1 LTDLNDREHDDMND
15 AAIAIIGLAGRFPG
29 ASSLQDFWRHLCAGD
44 ELITRFSDAEL
55 RAAGVEPALLDDPHY
70 VRAGAVLPEHDRFDA
85 AFFGFSPREAELLDP
100 QQRLLLETAWEALD
114 VAGYSDRTLGGRGSI
129 GVFAGSGLNH
139 YLLEHLHP
147 NVALKNTVGAY
158 QMFLV
163 NSPDSV
169 AMRLSYKLN
178 LSGPSVTVQTAC
190 STSLV
195 AVHQACQSLLAG
207 ECDLA
212 LAGGVS
218 LLLPQD
224 QGYLHQEGMILS
236 PDGHCRA
243 FSEDA
248 AGTLGGSGVGMVL
261 LKPLAE
267 ALADGDM
274 VHAVIRGS
282 AINNDGAAK
291 ISFTAPSV
299 EGQARVIREAQ
310 AVAEVEPDSIG
321 YVEAHGTGTPLG
333 DPIEVAALTE
343 AFRSERRGVCAL
355 GSVKSNIGHAD
366 AAAGVAGLIK
376 ATLALQHG
384 LIPPSL
390 HAERPNPALKLEQSP
405 FFIASQP
412 TPWPRGAAPRRAGVS
427 AFGVGGTNAH
437 VVLQE
442 APTPQPSGPGQQQQL
457 LLLSAR
463 SEDGLVTHARAL
475 AARLAEAP
483 DLALA
488 DVAYSLAHGR
498 QHHLVRGVLLCRDT
512 AEAAAALAAAADNGS
527 VCQAQ
532 APQAPRPV
540 VFLFPGQGTQT
551 VDMGRALYDTEPV
564 FRAQVDRCAELL
576 QPLTGYD
583 LREHL
588 YPGSGDD
595 RQTAEDRLHQPSVTQ
610 PALFV
615 TSYALAQL
623 WLSWGVKPQAM
634 IGHSFGEYVA
644 ATVAGVLSL
653 PEALGLVA
661 LRGRL
666 MEAQPEGAMLAVS
679 LAAEQLVLPPEI
691 ALAAVN
697 GPAMSVVSGT
707 PQDIAAFQ
715 QHLSAQGVSHRRLHV
730 NRAFHSAMME
740 PVLAPLVAHLRTL
753 TLRPPRIPYLSNLT
767 GTWITDAQ
775 ATDPDYWARHTR
787 EPVQFA
793 RGVAE
798 LAKEPALIL
807 LEVGPGRALGS
818 LARQQPGIT
827 EQVVLRSTPQPQE
840 ARSERDCLLDAL
852 GQLWAAGGQVDW
864 AGFFDLDRTRRQRV
878 TLPSS
883 PFERQRYWIDRPAAA
898 ADRPRAAVRRPLA
911 DWFHV
916 PGWERMPLPQAES
929 SLSVLADRSCV
940 LVFADALGLGDR
952 LALRLAAAGHTMVT
966 VRPSS
971 AFARSGDT
979 DYAVDP
985 SRPQDFTALVDDLLA
1000 RQLVPQQVLHLWQV
1014 TPLSSLPAPDG
1025 QALAQ
1030 GFYSLMFLAR
1040 ALSVLSTPV
1049 QLTVIANHLQAVTG
1063 DETLDPE
1070 KAALLGLVR
1079 VIPQE
1084 YPHIACRCLD
1094 LDGEVG
1100 PATAAAEQVLAEL
1113 ALRQDTV
1120 VAYRG
1125 RYRWIPT
1132 FPSVRLPSPAASD
1145 AHDAPGPFREG
1156 GVYLITGGLGEIGLL
1171 LAEHLA
1177 AWRTRLVLIG
1187 RSPIPAR
1194 QDWAAW
1200 LATHAEDDAVSR
1212 RLRRLLAIEQA
1223 GAHVL
1228 ALSADVADMA
1238 QLGAALR
1245 TAQATFG
1252 PLNGVFHAAGITRG
1266 QATDGFIQTAQVAD
1280 CAPHFRAKLGGAQVL
1295 DRLLDGQPLDFCV
1308 AFSSLA
1314 AVLGGL
1320 GFGAY
1325 SAANAALDGFV
1336 TARRQNG
1343 SLPWISL
1350 NWEGWRLGD
1359 TPRPET
1365 AGPGSIVAGF
1375 AIQPEE
1381 GMAALRAVLGSR
1393 GHAQILLSTGDL
1405 QARLDRRQHPPAD
1418 PAPPTPAAPGSVLT
1432 PAKRRVGL
1440 PPHVAARDSVEQ
1452 GLIGIWQELL
1462 GVTDIG
1468 VNDDFW
1474 ALGGHSLLA
1483 TQVIAHVRKV
1493 FQVAL
1498 SMKTIFEEPTVAG
1511 LATTI
1516 ARLQRVSGGAVDRQD
1531 PGMGLVPR
1539 AAGLPADTPVPLSF
1553 AQQRLWFLSQFEA
1566 NPSLYNLP
1574 AAIHLH
1580 GLLQV
1585 SALEQAFQT
1594 VEARHAS
1601 LRTSFPE
1608 QAGQPCQ
1615 RVHPPSFRLAV
1626 TDLSAWPEA
1635 QQQAEVTRQIRQQS
1649 DQAFDLA
1656 HGPLWNATLLRLGP
1670 AHHLLTLT
1678 LHHAIADGWS
1688 MGILMHELSTL
1699 YGTLVAGRPASAA
1712 RLPALPVQYAD
1723 YALWQREWLRGP
1735 VLEEQLSYWRQRLDG
1750 APPLLTLPTDH
1761 PRPAVQRGVG
1771 DKFVF
1776 LLPTVLTES
1785 LKQLGRAENAT
1796 LFMVVQAVF
1805 SVLLARYAGQDDIVI
1820 GTPNAN
1826 RQFAETEPLIGL
1838 FLNALVLR
1846 TDVSGN
1852 PSFRTLLARVRQG
1865 DLDAFQ
1871 RHALPFETLVE
1882 ALRPERSL
1890 AYTPIFQVMFNLLTN
1905 RSHALTLEG
1914 LRTEHAAIHDGMAKH
1929 DLTLMMHEIDTGL
1942 HTVLEYDT
1950 DLFERRTIERMAGHL
1965 RTLLE
1970 AVVADPGRPV
1980 RELPMLTAPEREQ
1993 VLQHWNDNATP
2004 DAGDSDYVTLFE
2016 AQAAATPER
2025 IAVRWQPVPGAALLS
2040 LSYAELE
2047 RQANQLAQAMRARGL
2062 GGEVGAEDIVG
2073 VCMERS
2079 AHTLVAML
2087 ALFKIGAAY
2096 MPLDPA
2102 LPDERLALLVRQAR
2116 VPLVLTLAGHADRLA
2131 ALVPD
2136 TPLLCPDREA
2146 AVLAARPAQAPDGVR
2161 RDPARLAYVLFTS
2174 GSTGLPKGVMV
2185 EHRGMVNN
2193 LRAKIRDHGL
2203 GAADTLA
2210 QTAPPGFDISVWQFL
2225 AAPLT
2230 GATVRIFGDEIA
2242 KDPAALLRHVEAER
2256 ISVLEVVP
2264 SLLRFMLDEAQA
2276 EGEAAPTLAALR
2288 WLSLTG
2294 EALPPALCSAWF
2306 SRYPRIPVLNA
2317 YGPAECSDDATHHIL
2332 TGPLPPQATTVPIGR
2347 ALPNVRLYVLDHHLQ
2362 PLPVGVAGELC
2373 IGGIGVGRGYLHDP
2387 ERTRAAFHPDPWAGQ
2402 PGARLYRTGDLA
2414 RWRAD
2419 GTLEFLGRMDFQ
2431 VKLRG
2436 LRIELGEIEATLER
2450 HAAVQQSVVVVHT
2463 DARGEPHLVAHV
2475 GSDRDDAGLA
2485 AELRAHLAQH
2495 LPAYMVPAWVLRH
2508 ETLPLTPN
2516 GKIDRRR
2523 LPAPDTAA
2531 GGDATGF
2538 IAPVTATEVLL
2549 AEIWRE
2555 VLRVEAVGRH
2565 DHFFALGGHSLLATQ
2580 VVSRL
2585 RRQLGIELPLR
2596 GVFAAPTLDALAE
2609 QIDQLLAQQRLALSV
2624 QPTTPTDS
2632 TLSNDERE
2640 EFLI

>member
-1 LTDLNDREHDDMND
+1 MND

-29 ASSLQDFWRHLCAGD
+29 TPSLQDFWRHLCAGD
-44 ELITRFSDAEL
+44 EMITRFSDAEL
-55 RAAGVEPALLDDPHY
+55 RAAGVESALLDDPHY

-114 VAGYSDRTLGGRGSI
+114 VAGYSDRTLAGRGSI

-147 NVALKNTVGAY
+147 NAALKSAVGAY

-267 ALADGDM
+267 ALADGDV

-282 AINNDGAAK
+282 AVNNDGAAK

-343 AFRSERRGVCAL
+343 AFRSARRGVCAL

-442 APTPQPSGPGQQQQL
+442 APLTPPSTPGRPQQL

-463 SEDGLVTHARAL
+463 SEDGLVAHARAL

-483 DLALA
+483 DLVLA
-488 DVAYSLAHGR
+488 DVACSLAHGR
-498 QHHLVRGVLLCRDT
+498 QHHPVRGVLLCRDT
-512 AEAAAALAAAADNGS
+512 TEAAVALAAAADGGS
-527 VCQAQ
+527 VCNGQ
-532 APQAPRPV
+532 APEAPRPV
-540 VFLFPGQGTQT
+540 VFMFPGQGTQT
-551 VDMGRALYDTEPV
+551 VDMGRELYDTEPV

-583 LREHL
+583 LRERL
-588 YPGSGDD
+588 YSAPVD
-595 RQTAEDRLHQPSVTQ
+595 RQAAEDRLQQPSVTQ

-615 TSYALAQL
+615 VSYALAQL

-653 PEALGLVA
+653 PDALGLVA

-679 LAAEQLVLPPEI
+679 LAAEQLALPPGV

-715 QHLSAQGVSHRRLHV
+715 QHLTAQGVTNRLLHV

-753 TLRPPRIPYLSNLT
+753 TLRAPRIPYLSNLT

-793 RGVAE
+793 RGVAA

-840 ARSERDCLLDAL
+840 ARSERECLLDAL
-852 GQLWAAGGQVDW
+852 GQLWTAGGQVDW
-864 AGFFDLDRTRRQRV
+864 AGFFDLDRARRQRV
-878 TLPSS
+878 TLPTC
-883 PFERQRYWIDRPAAA
+883 PFERQRYWIDRPAAG
-898 ADRPRAAVRRPLA
+898 ADSPRAEVRRPFA

-916 PGWERMPLPQAES
+916 PGWGRVPLPLAES
-929 SLSVLADRSCV
+929 TALADRSCV

-952 LALRLAAAGHTMVT
+952 LALSLAAAGHTVVT
-966 VRPSS
+966 VRPGSEFS
-971 AFARSGDT
+971 RSGDT
-979 DYAVDP
+979 GYAVDP
-985 SRPQDFTALVDDLLA
+985 QRSQDFTALVDDLLA

-1014 TPLSSLPAPDG
+1014 TPLQPLPASDG

-1030 GFYSLMFLAR
+1030 GFYSLMSLAR
-1040 ALSVLSTPV
+1040 ALSVISTPV
-1049 QLTVIANHLQAVTG
+1049 QLTVVANHLQAVTG

-1100 PATAAAEQVLAEL
+1100 PATAAVEQVLTEL
-1113 ALRQDTV
+1113 ALRQDAV

-1125 RYRWIPT
+1125 RYRWTPT
-1132 FPSVRLPSPAASD
+1132 FPSVRLPGPVGSD
-1145 AHDAPGPFREG
+1145 APAPFRAG

-1177 AWRTRLVLIG
+1177 TWRTRLVLIG
-1187 RSPIPAR
+1187 RSPVPPR

-1200 LATHAEDDAVSR
+1200 LSTHAEDDAVSR

-1223 GAHVL
+1223 GAQVL
-1228 ALSADVADMA
+1228 ALRADVADEA

-1252 PLNGVFHAAGITRG
+1252 PLNGVFHAAGITRE
-1266 QATDGFIQTAQVAD
+1266 QATGSFLQTAQVAD

-1295 DRLLDGQPLDFCV
+1295 DRLLHGQPLDFCI

-1314 AVLGGL
+1314 AVLGGM

-1325 SAANAALDGFV
+1325 SAANVALDCFV
-1336 TARRQNG
+1336 TARRQSG
-1343 SLPWISL
+1343 GLPWISL
-1350 NWEGWRLGD
+1350 NWDGWRLGD
-1359 TPRPET
+1359 TPLPGT
-1365 AGPGSIVAGF
+1365 AGPGSAVVGF

-1381 GMAALRAVLGSR
+1381 GMAALRAVLCSR

-1405 QARLDRRQHPPAD
+1405 QARLDRWQHQPTDQAL
-1418 PAPPTPAAPGSVLT
+1418 PTPVAPGSILAQ
-1432 PAKRRVGL
+1432 AKRRVGRH
-1440 PPHVAARDSVEQ
+1440 PYVAAHNSVEQ

-1462 GVTDIG
+1462 GIADIG
-1468 VNDDFW
+1468 VDDDFW
-1474 ALGGHSLLA
+1474 ELGGHSLLA
-1483 TQVIAHVRKV
+1483 TQVIAHTRKV
-1493 FQVAL
+1493 FHVAL
-1498 SMKTIFEEPTVAG
+1498 SMKTVFEEPTVAG
-1511 LATTI
+1511 LAATI
-1516 ARLQRVSGGAVDRQD
+1516 THLQGLASSVTDRQD
-1531 PGMGLVPR
+1531 PGMTLVPR
-1539 AAGLPADTPVPLSF
+1539 ATTAPVPLSF
-1553 AQQRLWFLSQFEA
+1553 AQQRLWFLTQFEA

-1580 GLLQV
+1580 GALQV

-1608 QAGQPCQ
+1608 QEGQPCQ

-1626 TDLSAWPEA
+1626 TDLSAWPDDR
-1635 QQQAEVTRQIRQQS
+1635 QQAEVTRQVRQQS

-1656 HGPLWNATLLRLGP
+1656 NGPLWNATLLRL
-1670 AHHLLTLT
+1670 
-1678 LHHAIADGWS
+1678 
-1688 MGILMHELSTL
+1688 
-1699 YGTLVAGRPASAA
+1699 
-1712 RLPALPVQYAD
+1712 
-1723 YALWQREWLRGP
+1723 
-1735 VLEEQLSYWRQRLDG
+1735 
-1750 APPLLTLPTDH
+1750 
-1761 PRPAVQRGVG
+1761 
-1771 DKFVF
+1771 
-1776 LLPTVLTES
+1776 
-1785 LKQLGRAENAT
+1785 
-1796 LFMVVQAVF
+1796 
-1805 SVLLARYAGQDDIVI
+1805 
-1820 GTPNAN
+1820 
-1826 RQFAETEPLIGL
+1826 
-1838 FLNALVLR
+1838 
-1846 TDVSGN
+1846 
-1852 PSFRTLLARVRQG
+1852 
-1865 DLDAFQ
+1865 
-1871 RHALPFETLVE
+1871 
-1882 ALRPERSL
+1882 
-1890 AYTPIFQVMFNLLTN
+1890 
-1905 RSHALTLEG
+1905 
-1914 LRTEHAAIHDGMAKH
+1914 
-1929 DLTLMMHEIDTGL
+1929 
-1942 HTVLEYDT
+1942 
-1950 DLFERRTIERMAGHL
+1950 
-1965 RTLLE
+1965 
-1970 AVVADPGRPV
+1970 
-1980 RELPMLTAPEREQ
+1980 
-1993 VLQHWNDNATP
+1993 
-2004 DAGDSDYVTLFE
+2004 
-2016 AQAAATPER
+2016 
-2025 IAVRWQPVPGAALLS
+2025 
-2040 LSYAELE
+2040 
-2047 RQANQLAQAMRARGL
+2047 
-2062 GGEVGAEDIVG
+2062 
-2073 VCMERS
+2073 
-2079 AHTLVAML
+2079 
-2087 ALFKIGAAY
+2087 
-2096 MPLDPA
+2096 
-2102 LPDERLALLVRQAR
+2102 
-2116 VPLVLTLAGHADRLA
+2116 
-2131 ALVPD
+2131 
-2136 TPLLCPDREA
+2136 
-2146 AVLAARPAQAPDGVR
+2146 
-2161 RDPARLAYVLFTS
+2161 
-2174 GSTGLPKGVMV
+2174 
-2185 EHRGMVNN
+2185 
-2193 LRAKIRDHGL
+2193 
-2203 GAADTLA
+2203 
-2210 QTAPPGFDISVWQFL
+2210 
-2225 AAPLT
+2225 
-2230 GATVRIFGDEIA
+2230 
-2242 KDPAALLRHVEAER
+2242 
-2256 ISVLEVVP
+2256 
-2264 SLLRFMLDEAQA
+2264 
-2276 EGEAAPTLAALR
+2276 APT
-2288 WLSLTG
+2288 
-2294 EALPPALCSAWF
+2294 
-2306 SRYPRIPVLNA
+2306 
-2317 YGPAECSDDATHHIL
+2317 
-2332 TGPLPPQATTVPIGR
+2332 
-2347 ALPNVRLYVLDHHLQ
+2347 
-2362 PLPVGVAGELC
+2362 
-2373 IGGIGVGRGYLHDP
+2373 
-2387 ERTRAAFHPDPWAGQ
+2387 
-2402 PGARLYRTGDLA
+2402 
-2414 RWRAD
+2414 
-2419 GTLEFLGRMDFQ
+2419 
-2431 VKLRG
+2431 
-2436 LRIELGEIEATLER
+2436 
-2450 HAAVQQSVVVVHT
+2450 
-2463 DARGEPHLVAHV
+2463 
-2475 GSDRDDAGLA
+2475 
-2485 AELRAHLAQH
+2485 
-2495 LPAYMVPAWVLRH
+2495 
-2508 ETLPLTPN
+2508 
-2516 GKIDRRR
+2516 
-2523 LPAPDTAA
+2523 
-2531 GGDATGF
+2531 
-2538 IAPVTATEVLL
+2538 
-2549 AEIWRE
+2549 
-2555 VLRVEAVGRH
+2555 
-2565 DHFFALGGHSLLATQ
+2565 
-2580 VVSRL
+2580 
-2585 RRQLGIELPLR
+2585 
-2596 GVFAAPTLDALAE
+2596 
-2609 QIDQLLAQQRLALSV
+2609 
-2624 QPTTPTDS
+2624 
-2632 TLSNDERE
+2632 
-2640 EFLI
+2640 

>member
-1 LTDLNDREHDDMND
+1 MTDLNDMND

-29 ASSLQDFWRHLCAGD
+29 APSLQDFWRHLCAGD
-44 ELITRFSDAEL
+44 EMITRFSDAEL
-55 RAAGVEPALLDDPHY
+55 RAAGVGSALLDDPHY

-114 VAGYSDRTLGGRGSI
+114 AAGYSDRTLPGRGSI
-129 GVFAGSGLNH
+129 GVFAGGGLNH

-147 NVALKNTVGAY
+147 NVALKSAVGAY

-267 ALADGDM
+267 ALADGDV

-282 AINNDGAAK
+282 AVNNDGAAK

-299 EGQARVIREAQ
+299 EGQVRVIREAQ

-390 HAERPNPALKLEQSP
+390 HAERPNPALKLAQSP
-405 FFIASQP
+405 FFIPSAP
-412 TPWPRGAAPRRAGVS
+412 TPWPRSAAPRRAGVS

-442 APTPQPSGPGQQQQL
+442 APLSSPSDPGRPQQL

-463 SEDGLVTHARAL
+463 SEDGLVAYARAL

-483 DLALA
+483 DLVLA
-488 DVAYSLAHGR
+488 DVACSLAYGR
-498 QHHLVRGVLLCRDT
+498 QHHPVRGVLLCRDT
-512 AEAAAALAAAADNGS
+512 AEAAAALAAAADDGS
-527 VCQAQ
+527 VCGGE
-532 APQAPRPV
+532 APEAPRPV
-540 VFLFPGQGTQT
+540 VFMFPGQGTQT
-551 VDMGRALYDTEPV
+551 VNMGRELYDTEPV
-564 FRAQVDRCAELL
+564 FRAQVDHCAELL

-583 LREHL
+583 LRERL
-588 YPGSGDD
+588 YAAPGD
-595 RQTAEDRLHQPSVTQ
+595 RQAAEDRLHQPSVTQ

-679 LAAEQLVLPPEI
+679 LAAEQLALPPGV

-715 QHLSAQGVSHRRLHV
+715 QHLTVQGVMHRLLHV
-730 NRAFHSAMME
+730 NRAFHSVMME

-753 TLRPPRIPYLSNLT
+753 TLRAPRIPYLSNLT

-793 RGVAE
+793 SGVAA

-807 LEVGPGRALGS
+807 LEVGPGRALGA

-840 ARSERDCLLDAL
+840 ARSERECLLDAL
-852 GQLWAAGGQVDW
+852 GQLWTAGGLVDW
-864 AGFFDLDRTRRQRV
+864 AGFFDLDRARRQRV
-878 TLPSS
+878 TLPTC
-883 PFERQRYWIDRPAAA
+883 PFERQRYWIDRPAAG
-898 ADRPRAAVRRPLA
+898 ADLPRAAVRRPLA

-916 PGWERMPLPQAES
+916 PGWERVPLPQAES
-929 SLSVLADRSCV
+929 SVLADRSCV

-952 LALRLAAAGHTMVT
+952 LALRLVAAGHTVII
-966 VRPSS
+966 VRPGST
-971 AFARSGDT
+971 FAWSGDT
-979 DYAVDP
+979 GYAVDP
-985 SRPQDFTALVDDLLA
+985 RRSQDFTALVDDLLA
-1000 RQLVPQQVLHLWQV
+1000 RQLAPQQVVHLWQV
-1014 TPLSSLPAPDG
+1014 TPLSAPDG
-1025 QALAQ
+1025 QALVQ

-1040 ALSVLSTPV
+1040 ALSAIHTPV
-1049 QLTVIANHLQAVTG
+1049 QLTVVANHVQAVTG
-1063 DETLDPE
+1063 DEALDPE

-1100 PATAAAEQVLAEL
+1100 PATAAVDQVLAEL
-1113 ALRQDTV
+1113 AQRRGTV

-1125 RYRWIPT
+1125 RYRWTPT
-1132 FPSVRLPSPAASD
+1132 FQSVRLQSPAAPD
-1145 AHDAPGPFREG
+1145 TPGPFREG
-1156 GVYLITGGLGEIGLL
+1156 GVYLITGGLGEIGLV

-1177 AWRTRLVLIG
+1177 TWRTRLVLIG
-1187 RSPIPAR
+1187 RSPVPPR
-1194 QDWAAW
+1194 QNWRTW
-1200 LATHAEDDAVSR
+1200 LTTHAEDDATSR

-1223 GAHVL
+1223 GAQVL
-1228 ALSADVADMA
+1228 ALSADVADEA

-1252 PLNGVFHAAGITRG
+1252 PLNGVFHAAGITREPTTG
-1266 QATDGFIQTAQVAD
+1266 AFIQTAQVAECD
-1280 CAPHFRAKLGGAQVL
+1280 PHFRAKLGGAQVL
-1295 DRLLDGQPLDFCV
+1295 DRLLHGQPLDFCI

-1325 SAANAALDGFV
+1325 SAANAALDCFV

-1343 SLPWISL
+1343 VLPWTSL
-1350 NWEGWRLGD
+1350 NWEGWRQGD
-1359 TPRPET
+1359 TPLPRA
-1365 AGPGSIVAGF
+1365 AGPGDSVLGLAL
-1375 AIQPEE
+1375 QPEE
-1381 GMAALRAVLGSR
+1381 GLAALRAVLASR
-1393 GHAQILLSTGDL
+1393 GHEQILLSTGDL
-1405 QARLDRRQHPPAD
+1405 QARLDQWQHRPAD
-1418 PAPPTPAAPGSVLT
+1418 LAPPTP
-1432 PAKRRVGL
+1432 PASGNGLAQSKRRTGRMGSHV
-1440 PPHVAARDSVEQ
+1440 HVAARDSVEQ

-1498 SMKTIFEEPTVAG
+1498 SMKTVFEEPTVAG
-1511 LATTI
+1511 LAITV
-1516 ARLQRVSGGAVDRQD
+1516 ARLQRLASGVTDRQD
-1531 PGMGLVPR
+1531 PGMTLVPR
-1539 AAGLPADTPVPLSF
+1539 ATTAPVPLSF
-1553 AQQRLWFLSQFEA
+1553 AQQRLWFLTQFEA

-1580 GLLQV
+1580 GALQV

-1608 QAGQPCQ
+1608 QEGQPCQ

-1626 TDLSAWPEA
+1626 TDLSTWPDDR
-1635 QQQAEVTRQIRQQS
+1635 QQAEVTRQVRQQN

-1656 HGPLWNATLLRLGP
+1656 NGPLWNATLLRLSP
-1670 AHHLLTLT
+1670 KHHVLTLT

-1712 RLPALPVQYAD
+1712 SLPALPVQYAD

-1735 VLEEQLSYWRQRLDG
+1735 VLEAQLDYWRQRLDG

-1776 LLPTVLTES
+1776 LLPSGLTEA
-1785 LKQLGRAENAT
+1785 LKHLGRAENAT

-1820 GTPNAN
+1820 GTPSAN

-1852 PSFRTLLARVRQG
+1852 PSFRELLARVRQG

-1890 AYTPIFQVMFNLLTN
+1890 AYTPVFQVMFNLLTN

-1914 LRTEHAAIHDGMAKH
+1914 LRAEHAAIDDGMAKH

-1942 HTVLEYDT
+1942 HTVFEYDT
-1950 DLFERRTIERMAGHL
+1950 DLFERATIERMAGHF
-1965 RTLLE
+1965 RVLLE
-1970 AVVADPGRPV
+1970 TVIADPGQPIGQ
-1980 RELPMLTAPEREQ
+1980 LPLLTDAEHAQML
-1993 VLQHWNDNATP
+1993 LHWNDNATA
-2004 DAGDSDYVTLFE
+2004 DAGDAVYARLFE
-2016 AQAAATPER
+2016 AQVAASPDQD
-2025 IAVRWQPVPGAALLS
+2025 AVRWQPEPGGPVEC
-2040 LSYAELE
+2040 LSYAELNH
-2047 RQANQLAQAMRARGL
+2047 RANQLAHVLKARGL
-2062 GGEVGAEDIVG
+2062 GGPVGSEDIVG
-2073 VCMERS
+2073 VCLERS
-2079 AHTLVAML
+2079 AETLVCLL
-2087 ALFKIGAAY
+2087 ALFKVGAAY
-2096 MPLDPA
+2096 MPLDPS
-2102 LPDERLALLVRQAR
+2102 LPDERLVVLMAR
-2116 VPLVLTLAGHADRLA
+2116 AGTPLVLTLAHHADRLTGRGP
-2131 ALVPD
+2131 ALMCLD
-2136 TPLLCPDREA
+2136 RDADLL
-2146 AVLAARPAQAPDGVR
+2146 ARQPTHDPDGPG
-2161 RDPARLAYVLFTS
+2161 DAARLAYVLFTS
-2174 GSTGLPKGVMV
+2174 GSTGVPKGVMV

-2193 LRAKIRDHGL
+2193 LRAKLRDHGL
-2203 GAADTLA
+2203 GAGDTLA

-2225 AAPLT
+2225 AALLV
-2230 GATVRIFGDEIA
+2230 GGTVRIFGDEIA

-2256 ISVLEVVP
+2256 VTVLEVVP
-2264 SLLRFMLDEAQA
+2264 SLLRFMLDELQA
-2276 EGEAAPTLAALR
+2276 DEAAAPALAALR

-2294 EALPPALCSAWF
+2294 EALPPALCNAWF
-2306 SRYPRIPVLNA
+2306 ARYPRIPILNA

-2332 TGPLPPQATTVPIGR
+2332 TGPLPPDATTVPIGR
-2347 ALPNVRLYVLDHHLQ
+2347 ALPNVRLYVLDAHRQ
-2362 PLPVGVAGELC
+2362 PLPIGVPGELC
-2373 IGGIGVGRGYLHDP
+2373 IGGIGVGRGYLNDP
-2387 ERTRAAFHPDPWAGQ
+2387 ERTAAAFHPDPWAGQ
-2402 PGARLYRTGDLA
+2402 PGARLYRTGDMA

-2419 GTLEFLGRMDFQ
+2419 GTLEFLGRLDFQ

-2436 LRIELGEIEATLER
+2436 LRIELGEIEAALDR
-2450 HAAVQQSVVVVHT
+2450 HPAVEQSVVIVHT
-2463 DARGEPHLVAHV
+2463 DARGEQQLVAHV
-2475 GSDRDDAGLA
+2475 AMQHSDGDADGDAASAEALAAGLA
-2485 AELRAHLAQH
+2485 AHLGQL
-2495 LPAYMVPAWVLRH
+2495 LPSYMVPSRFLVH
-2508 ETLPLTPN
+2508 EALPLTPN
-2516 GKIDRRR
+2516 GKIDRKR
-2523 LPAPDTAA
+2523 LPAPDNVPMPTQ
-2531 GGDATGF
+2531 DSHLP
-2538 IAPVTATEVLL
+2538 PVTPTETLL
-2549 AEIWRE
+2549 ACVWQE
-2555 VLRVEAVGRH
+2555 VLRLERVGRH

-2596 GVFAAPTLDALAE
+2596 TVFAAPTLAGLAE
-2609 QIDQLLAQQRLALSV
+2609 QIDQRLLLQRVQQVPDDLPS
-2624 QPTTPTDS
+2624 
-2632 TLSNDERE
+2632 DERE
-2640 EFLI
+2640 EILI

>member
-1 LTDLNDREHDDMND
+1 LTDLNERGHDDMND

-29 ASSLQDFWRHLCAGD
+29 APSLQAFWRHLCAGD

-55 RAAGVEPALLDDPHY
+55 RAAGVESALLDDPHY
-70 VRAGAVLPEHDRFDA
+70 VRAGAILPEHDRFDA

-114 VAGYSDRTLGGRGSI
+114 VAGYSDRTLAGRGSI

-147 NVALKNTVGAY
+147 NAALKNTVGAY

-267 ALADGDM
+267 ALADGDV

-390 HAERPNPALKLEQSP
+390 HAGRPNPALKLEQSP

-442 APTPQPSGPGQQQQL
+442 APLSSPSDPGRPQQL

-463 SEDGLVTHARAL
+463 SEDGLVAHARAL

-498 QHHLVRGVLLCRDT
+498 QHHPVRGVLLCRDT

-532 APQAPRPV
+532 APEAPRPV
-540 VFLFPGQGTQT
+540 VFMFPGQGTQT
-551 VDMGRALYDTEPV
+551 VDMGRELYDTEPV

-588 YPGSGDD
+588 YPRSGDD

-715 QHLSAQGVSHRRLHV
+715 QHLTAQGVNNRRLHV

-878 TLPSS
+878 SLPSC
-883 PFERQRYWIDRPAAA
+883 PFERQRYWIDRPAAG
-898 ADRPRAAVRRPLA
+898 ADIPRTAVRRPLA

-916 PGWERMPLPQAES
+916 PGWERVPLPQAES

-952 LALRLAAAGHTMVT
+952 LALRLTAAGHTVVT
-966 VRPSS
+966 VRPGN
-971 AFARSGDT
+971 AFARSGDA

-1014 TPLSSLPAPDG
+1014 TPLQPLPASDG
-1025 QALAQ
+1025 QALAH
-1030 GFYSLMFLAR
+1030 GFYSLMSLAR
-1040 ALSVLSTPV
+1040 ALSVISTPV
-1049 QLTVIANHLQAVTG
+1049 QMTVIANHLQAVTG

-1100 PATAAAEQVLAEL
+1100 PATAAADQVLAEL
-1113 ALRQDTV
+1113 ALCRDTV

-1125 RYRWIPT
+1125 RYRWTPT
-1132 FPSVRLPSPAASD
+1132 FPSVRLPSPVASD
-1145 AHDAPGPFREG
+1145 APDAPGPFREG

-1177 AWRTRLVLIG
+1177 TWRTRLVLIG
-1187 RSPIPAR
+1187 RSPVPPR

-1200 LATHAEDDAVSR
+1200 LTTHAEDDAVSR

-1223 GAHVL
+1223 GAQVL
-1228 ALSADVADMA
+1228 ALSADVADED

-1252 PLNGVFHAAGITRG
+1252 PLNGVFHAAGITHG
-1266 QATDGFIQTAQVAD
+1266 QATSGFIQTAQVAD
-1280 CAPHFRAKLGGAQVL
+1280 CTPHFRAKLGGAQVL
-1295 DRLLDGQPLDFCV
+1295 DRLLDGQPLDFCI

-1325 SAANAALDGFV
+1325 SAANAALDCFV

-1343 SLPWISL
+1343 GLPWTSL

-1359 TPRPET
+1359 TPLPGT
-1365 AGPGSIVAGF
+1365 AGPGSAVVGF

-1405 QARLDRRQHPPAD
+1405 QARLDRRQLPLAD
-1418 PAPPTPAAPGSVLT
+1418 QAPPTPAAPESAL
-1432 PAKRRVGL
+1432 AQARRRVGL

-1498 SMKTIFEEPTVAG
+1498 SMKTVFEEPTVAG
-1511 LATTI
+1511 LATTV
-1516 ARLQRVSGGAVDRQD
+1516 ARLQRLAGSVTDRQD
-1531 PGMGLVPR
+1531 PGMTLVPR
-1539 AAGLPADTPVPLSF
+1539 ATTTPVPLSF

-1580 GLLQV
+1580 GPLQV
-1585 SALEQAFQT
+1585 SALEQAFQAI
-1594 VEARHAS
+1594 EARHAS

-1608 QAGQPCQ
+1608 HEGQPCQ

-1626 TDLSAWPEA
+1626 TDLSAWPED

-1656 HGPLWNATLLRLGP
+1656 NGPLWNATLLRLGS

-1712 RLPALPVQYAD
+1712 SLPALSVQYAD

-1735 VLEEQLSYWRQRLDG
+1735 VLEEQLTYWRQRLDG

-1776 LLPTVLTES
+1776 LLPTGLTEA

-1820 GTPNAN
+1820 GTPSAN

-1852 PSFRTLLARVRQG
+1852 PSFRALLARVRQG

-1871 RHALPFETLVE
+1871 RHSLPFETLVE
-1882 ALRPERSL
+1882 TLRPERSL
-1890 AYTPIFQVMFNLLTN
+1890 AYTPIYQVVFNLLTS

-1914 LRTEHAAIHDGMAKH
+1914 LRAEHAAIEDGMAKH

-1942 HTVLEYDT
+1942 HTVFEYDT
-1950 DLFERRTIERMAGHL
+1950 DLFERATIERMAGHF
-1965 RTLLE
+1965 RVLLD
-1970 AVVADPGRPV
+1970 AVVADPGQPIGQ
-1980 RELPMLTAPEREQ
+1980 LPLLTAAEHTQ
-1993 VLQHWNDNATP
+1993 MLQHWNDNATA
-2004 DAGDSDYVTLFE
+2004 DAGDAVYARLFE
-2016 AQAAATPER
+2016 AQAAASPDQD
-2025 IAVRWQPVPGAALLS
+2025 AVRWQPEPGGPVERWR
-2040 LSYAELE
+2040 YAELNH
-2047 RQANQLAQAMRARGL
+2047 RANQLAHALKARGI
-2062 GGEVGAEDIVG
+2062 GGPAGAEDIVG
-2073 VCMERS
+2073 VCLERS
-2079 AHTLVAML
+2079 AETLVCLL
-2087 ALFKIGAAY
+2087 ALFKVGAAY
-2096 MPLDPA
+2096 MPLDPS
-2102 LPDERLALLVRQAR
+2102 LPDERLAVLMTRAGT
-2116 VPLVLTLAGHADRLA
+2116 PLVLTLARHADRLTSRGPA
-2131 ALVPD
+2131 
-2136 TPLLCPDREA
+2136 LLCLDREA
-2146 AVLAARPAQAPDGVR
+2146 AELARQPAHDPDGP

-2174 GSTGLPKGVMV
+2174 GSTGVPKGVMV

-2203 GAADTLA
+2203 GAGDTLA

-2225 AAPLT
+2225 AALLV
-2230 GATVRIFGDEIA
+2230 GGTVRIFGNEIA
-2242 KDPAALLRHVEAER
+2242 KDPAALLRHVEAEG
-2256 ISVLEVVP
+2256 ITVLEVVP
-2264 SLLRFMLDEAQA
+2264 SLLRFMLEEVQA
-2276 EGEAAPTLAALR
+2276 DDKAAPKLAALR

-2294 EALPPALCSAWF
+2294 EALPPALCNAWF
-2306 SRYPRIPVLNA
+2306 ARYPRIPILNA
-2317 YGPAECSDDATHHIL
+2317 YGPAECSDDATHHVL
-2332 TGPLPPQATTVPIGR
+2332 TGPLPPDAMTVPIGR
-2347 ALPNVRLYVLDHHLQ
+2347 ALPNVRLYVLDAQRQ
-2362 PLPVGVAGELC
+2362 PLPVGVPGELC
-2373 IGGIGVGRGYLHDP
+2373 IGGIGVGRGYLNDP
-2387 ERTRAAFHPDPWAGQ
+2387 ERTAAAFHPDPWAGQ
-2402 PGARLYRTGDLA
+2402 PGARLYRTGDMA

-2419 GTLEFLGRMDFQ
+2419 GTLEFLGRLDFQ

-2436 LRIELGEIEATLER
+2436 LRIELGEIEAALDR
-2450 HAAVQQSVVVVHT
+2450 HPAVEQSVVIVHT
-2463 DARGEPHLVAHV
+2463 DVRGEQQLVAHV
-2475 GSDRDDAGLA
+2475 ALHQSHGDADGDDAASAEGRTAELA
-2485 AELRAHLAQH
+2485 AHLGRL
-2495 LPAYMVPAWVLRH
+2495 LPGYMVPSRFLLH
-2508 ETLPLTPN
+2508 EAMPLTPN
-2516 GKIDRRR
+2516 GKIDRKR
-2523 LPAPDTAA
+2523 LPAPDSVPMPTQ
-2531 GGDATGF
+2531 DSHLPPTT
-2538 IAPVTATEVLL
+2538 PTETLL
-2549 AEIWRE
+2549 AGIWQE
-2555 VLRVEAVGRH
+2555 VLRLAQIGRH

-2596 GVFAAPTLDALAE
+2596 TVFAAPTLAGLAE
-2609 QIDQLLAQQRLALSV
+2609 QIDQRLLLQRVQQAPDDLPS
-2624 QPTTPTDS
+2624 
-2632 TLSNDERE
+2632 DERE
-2640 EFLI
+2640 EILI